1 MGPTGGGALRAE
13 GRGLA
18 AVAGGASE
26 GDKAVVAL
34 AVASPRES
42 CRRHPGPRASRLP
55 TEARVCTPDSASH
68 SPLASRAVS
77 PASCVN
83 FTAEETDIEE
93 IKKMTK
99 IRELPSRNCC
109 LIRGKNAHAT
119 ASGIFAYLNYHVP
132 RTRREILETLIK
144 GLQRL
149 EYRGYDSAGV
159 GFDGGNDKDWEA
171 NACKIQLI
179 KKKGKVKAL
188 DEEVHKQQDMDL
200 DIEFDVHF
208 GIAHTRWATHGEPN
222 PVNSHPQRSDKNNE
236 FIVIHNG
243 IITNYK
249 DLKKFLE
256 SKGYDFESE
265 TDTETIAKLV
275 KYMYDNQ
282 ESQDTS
288 FTTLV
293 ERVIQQ
299 LEGAFALVFKS
310 VHFPGQAVGTRRGSP
325 LLIAVR
331 SEHKLSTDHI
341 PILYRTGKDKKGS
354 CNLSRVD
361 STTCLFPVEEKAV
374 EYYFASDA
382 SAVIEHTNRV
392 IFLEDD
398 DVAAVVDGRLSIHR
412 IKRTAGDHPGR
423 AVQTLQMELQ
433 QIMKGN
439 FSSFMQK
446 EIFEQ
451 PESVVNTMRGRVNF
465 DDYTVN
471 LGGLKDHIKE
481 IQRCRRLI
489 LIACGTSYHAGVA
502 TRQVLE
508 ELTELPV
515 MVELASDF
523 LDRNTP
529 VFRDDVCFFLSQSG
543 ETADTLMGLRY
554 CKERGALT
562 VGITN
567 TVGSS
572 ISRETDC
579 GVHINAGPEIG
590 VASTKT
596 RQVLEELTEL
606 PVMVEL
612 ASDFLDRNTPVF
624 RDDVCFFLSQSGE
637 TADTLMG
644 LRYCKERG
652 ALTVGITNTV
662 GSSISRET
670 DCGVHINAG
679 PEIGVASTKAY
690 TSQFVSLVMFALMM
704 CDDRISMQER
714 RKEIMLG
721 LKRLPDL
728 IKEVLSMDDEIQKL
742 ATELYHQKSVLIM
755 GRGYHYAT
763 CLEGALKIKEITYMH
778 SEGILAG
785 ELKHGPLA
793 LVDKLMPVI
802 MIIMRDHTYAKC
814 QNALQ
819 QVVARQGRPVVI
831 CDKEDTETIKN
842 TKRTIK
848 VPHSVDCLQGILS
861 VIPLQLLAFH
871 LAVLRGYDV
880 DFPRN
885 LAKSV
890 TVE

>member
-1 MGPTGGGALRAE
+1 MGTLCFFFYA
-13 GRGLA
+13 
-18 AVAGGASE
+18 
-26 GDKAVVAL
+26 
-34 AVASPRES
+34 
-42 CRRHPGPRASRLP
+42 
-55 TEARVCTPDSASH
+55 
-68 SPLASRAVS
+68 
-77 PASCVN
+77 
-83 FTAEETDIEE
+83 
-93 IKKMTK
+93 
-99 IRELPSRNCC
+99 
-109 LIRGKNAHAT
+109 
-119 ASGIFAYLNYHVP
+119 GIFAYLNYHVP

-159 GFDGGNDKDWEA
+159 GIDGGNDKDWEA
-171 NACKIQLI
+171 KACKIQLI
-179 KKKGKVKAL
+179 KRKGKVKAL

-200 DIEFDVHF
+200 DIEFDVHL

-249 DLKKFLE
+249 DLRKFLE

-265 TDTETIAKLV
+265 TDTESIAKLV
-275 KYMYDNQ
+275 KYMYDNRD
-282 ESQDTS
+282 SDDVS

-310 VHFPGQAVGTRRGSP
+310 VHYPGQAVGTRRGSP
-325 LLIAVR
+325 LLIGVR

-341 PILYRTGKDKKGS
+341 PILYRTAVQSMDHSFDGISINVEEGKDKKGS

-433 QIMKGN
+433 QIMK
-439 FSSFMQK
+439 
-446 EIFEQ
+446 
-451 PESVVNTMRGRVNF
+451 
-465 DDYTVN
+465 VN

-529 VFRDDVCFFLSQSG
+529 VFRDDVCFF
-543 ETADTLMGLRY
+543 
-554 CKERGALT
+554 
-562 VGITN
+562 I
-567 TVGSS
+567 
-572 ISRETDC
+572 
-579 GVHINAGPEIG
+579 
-590 VASTKT
+590 
-596 RQVLEELTEL
+596 
-606 PVMVEL
+606 
-612 ASDFLDRNTPVF
+612 
-624 RDDVCFFLSQSGE
+624 SQSGE

-714 RKEIMLG
+714 RKEIMRG
-721 LKRLPDL
+721 LKGLPEL

-819 QVVARQGRPVVI
+819 QVIARQGRPVII
-831 CDKEDTETIKN
+831 CDKEDIETIKN
-842 TKRTIK
+842 NKRTIK

-880 DFPRN
+880 STIFSSEFPSSS
-885 LAKSV
+885 LAFVLATCMSGKSV
-890 TVE
+890 LGEAGSLWGYLCDCLSYWNQVKRWT

>member
-1 MGPTGGGALRAE
+1 M
-13 GRGLA
+13 
-18 AVAGGASE
+18 
-26 GDKAVVAL
+26 
-34 AVASPRES
+34 
-42 CRRHPGPRASRLP
+42 C
-55 TEARVCTPDSASH
+55 
-68 SPLASRAVS
+68 
-77 PASCVN
+77 
-83 FTAEETDIEE
+83 
-93 IKKMTK
+93 
-99 IRELPSRNCC
+99 
-109 LIRGKNAHAT
+109 
-119 ASGIFAYLNYHVP
+119 GIFAYLNYHVSH
-132 RTRREILETLIK
+132 TRREILERLIK

-159 GFDGGNDKDWEA
+159 GIDGGNEKNWE
-171 NACKIQLI
+171 NNVGKIQLI

-188 DEEVHKQQDMDL
+188 EEEINKLEDMDL
-200 DIEFDVHF
+200 DIEFDVHL
-208 GIAHTRWATHGEPN
+208 GIAHTRWATHGEPS
-222 PVNSHPQRSDKNNE
+222 PTNSHPQRSDKNNE

-256 SKGYDFESE
+256 SKGYEFESE

-275 KYMYDNQ
+275 KYMFDNR
-282 ESQDTS
+282 ENTEIS
-288 FTTLV
+288 FATLV

-310 VHFPGQAVGTRRGSP
+310 IHFPGQAVGTRRGSP
-325 LLIAVR
+325 LLMGIQ
-331 SEHKLSTDHI
+331 SKHKLSTDHI
-341 PILYRTGKDKKGS
+341 PVLYRSGMEKKGS
-354 CNLSRVD
+354 CTLSRVD
-361 STTCLFPVEEKAV
+361 STTCLFPVEENAV

-392 IFLEDD
+392 IYLEDD
-398 DVAAVVDGRLSIHR
+398 DVAAVVNGRLSIHR
-412 IKRTAGDHPGR
+412 IKRNVGDHPAR
-423 AVQTLQMELQ
+423 AIQTLQMELQ

-465 DDYTVN
+465 DDLTVN
-471 LGGLKDHIKE
+471 LGGLKDHLKE

-502 TRQVLE
+502 TRQILE

-523 LDRNTP
+523 LDRKTP
-529 VFRDDVCFFLSQSG
+529 VFRDDVCFFISQSG
-543 ETADTLMGLRY
+543 ETADTL
-554 CKERGALT
+554 
-562 VGITN
+562 
-567 TVGSS
+567 
-572 ISRETDC
+572 
-579 GVHINAGPEIG
+579 
-590 VASTKT
+590 
-596 RQVLEELTEL
+596 
-606 PVMVEL
+606 L
-612 ASDFLDRNTPVF
+612 A
-624 RDDVCFFLSQSGE
+624 
-637 TADTLMG
+637 

-690 TSQFVSLVMFALMM
+690 TSQFVALVMFALLV
-704 CDDRISMQER
+704 CDDRISMQGR
-714 RKEIMLG
+714 RKQIMQG
-721 LKRLPDL
+721 LKVLPDN
-728 IKEVLSMDDEIQKL
+728 IKEVLSLDDEIQKL
-742 ATELYHQKSVLIM
+742 AEELYQQKSVLIM

-802 MIIMRDHTYAKC
+802 MIIMRDHAYTKC

-831 CDKEDTETIKN
+831 CDKEDTETIN
-842 TKRTIK
+842 TIKRTIK
-848 VPHSVDCLQGILS
+848 VPHTVDCLQGILS

-880 DFPRN
+880 DCPRN

>member
-1 MGPTGGGALRAE
+1 M
-13 GRGLA
+13 
-18 AVAGGASE
+18 
-26 GDKAVVAL
+26 
-34 AVASPRES
+34 
-42 CRRHPGPRASRLP
+42 C
-55 TEARVCTPDSASH
+55 
-68 SPLASRAVS
+68 
-77 PASCVN
+77 
-83 FTAEETDIEE
+83 
-93 IKKMTK
+93 
-99 IRELPSRNCC
+99 
-109 LIRGKNAHAT
+109 
-119 ASGIFAYLNYHVP
+119 GIFAYLNYCVP

-159 GFDGGNDKDWEA
+159 GVDGGNEKDWEA
-171 NACKIQLI
+171 NSNKIHLI

-188 DEEVHKQQDMDL
+188 EDEITRQKDLDL
-200 DIEFDVHF
+200 DIEFDVHL

-222 PVNSHPQRSDKNNE
+222 PVNCHPQRSDKNNE

-256 SKGYDFESE
+256 GHGYQFESE
-265 TDTETIAKLV
+265 TDTETIAKLA
-275 KYMYDNQ
+275 KYMYDNR
-282 ESQDTS
+282 ENDEIS

-310 VHFPGQAVGTRRGSP
+310 SHFPGQAVGTRRGSP
-325 LLIAVR
+325 LLMGVR
-331 SEHKLSTDHI
+331 SVHKLSTDHI
-341 PILYRTGKDKKGS
+341 PILYRTAAPVLGHSIDDGLEQGKDKKGS
-354 CNLSRVD
+354 CSLPRVD
-361 STTCLFPVEEKAV
+361 STTCLFPVEERAV

-398 DVAAVVDGRLSIHR
+398 DVAAAMDGRLSIHR
-412 IKRTAGDHPGR
+412 VKRNVGDHPAR
-423 AVQTLQMELQ
+423 AIQTLQMELQ

-465 DDYTVN
+465 EDNTVN

-529 VFRDDVCFFLSQSG
+529 VFRDDVCFFISQSG
-543 ETADTLMGLRY
+543 ETADTL
-554 CKERGALT
+554 
-562 VGITN
+562 
-567 TVGSS
+567 
-572 ISRETDC
+572 
-579 GVHINAGPEIG
+579 
-590 VASTKT
+590 
-596 RQVLEELTEL
+596 
-606 PVMVEL
+606 L
-612 ASDFLDRNTPVF
+612 A
-624 RDDVCFFLSQSGE
+624 
-637 TADTLMG
+637 

-690 TSQFVSLVMFALMM
+690 TSQLVSLVMFALMI

-714 RKEIMLG
+714 RRQILQG
-721 LKRLPDL
+721 LKSLPDL
-728 IKEVLSMDDEIQKL
+728 IKEVLSLDDDIQKL
-742 ATELYHQKSVLIM
+742 ATELHHQKSILIM

-802 MIIMRDHTYAKC
+802 MIIMRDHTYNKC
-814 QNALQ
+814 QNAFQ
-819 QVVARQGRPVVI
+819 QVIARQGRPIVI
-831 CDKEDTETIKN
+831 CDKDDTETIKN
-842 TKRTIK
+842 SKWTIK
-848 VPHSVDCLQGILS
+848 VPHTVDCLQGILN

>member
-1 MGPTGGGALRAE
+1 
-13 GRGLA
+13 
-18 AVAGGASE
+18 
-26 GDKAVVAL
+26 
-34 AVASPRES
+34 
-42 CRRHPGPRASRLP
+42 
-55 TEARVCTPDSASH
+55 
-68 SPLASRAVS
+68 
-77 PASCVN
+77 
-83 FTAEETDIEE
+83 
-93 IKKMTK
+93 
-99 IRELPSRNCC
+99 
-109 LIRGKNAHAT
+109 
-119 ASGIFAYLNYHVP
+119 
-132 RTRREILETLIK
+132 ILEILIK

-149 EYRGYDSAGV
+149 EYRGYDSAGGSV
-159 GFDGGNDKDWEA
+159 SHEWEI
-171 NACKIQLI
+171 NAKSIHLI
-179 KKKGKVKAL
+179 KQRGKVKAL
-188 DEEVHKQQDMDL
+188 DEEIHKQEDIDL
-200 DIEFDVHF
+200 DVEFDVHL
-208 GIAHTRWATHGEPN
+208 GIAHTRWATHGAPS
-222 PVNSHPQRSDKNNE
+222 PLNSHPQRSGKDNE

-243 IITNYK
+243 IITNYN

-256 SKGYDFESE
+256 SKGYEFESE

-275 KYMYDNQ
+275 KYMYDNR
-282 ESQDTS
+282 ESDIS
-288 FTTLV
+288 FATLV

-310 VHFPGQAVGTRRGSP
+310 IHFPGEAVGTRRGGP
-325 LLIAVR
+325 LLIGVR
-331 SEHKLSTDHI
+331 SDHKLSTDHI
-341 PILYRTGKDKKGS
+341 PVLYRS
-354 CNLSRVD
+354 CDRMFDLCGNSPM
-361 STTCLFPVEEKAV
+361 FPITLRC
-374 EYYFASDA
+374 SG

-398 DVAAVVDGRLSIHR
+398 DVAAVMDGRLSIHR
-412 IKRTAGDHPGR
+412 IKRTAGDHPAR
-423 AVQTLQMELQ
+423 AIQTLQMELQ

-451 PESVVNTMRGRVNF
+451 PESVINTMRGRVNF
-465 DDYTVN
+465 DDNSVI

-529 VFRDDVCFFLSQSG
+529 VFRDDVCFFISQSG
-543 ETADTLMGLRY
+543 ETADSL
-554 CKERGALT
+554 
-562 VGITN
+562 
-567 TVGSS
+567 
-572 ISRETDC
+572 
-579 GVHINAGPEIG
+579 
-590 VASTKT
+590 
-596 RQVLEELTEL
+596 
-606 PVMVEL
+606 L
-612 ASDFLDRNTPVF
+612 A
-624 RDDVCFFLSQSGE
+624 
-637 TADTLMG
+637 

-690 TSQFVSLVMFALMM
+690 TSQFVALIMFALLM
-704 CDDRISMQER
+704 CDDRISMQPR
-714 RKEIMLG
+714 RREIIQG
-721 LKRLPDL
+721 LRALPDL
-728 IKEVLSMDDEIQKL
+728 IREVLNLDDEIQRL
-742 ATELYHQKSVLIM
+742 AAELYQQKSVLIM

-802 MIIMRDHTYAKC
+802 MIIMRDHTYTKC

-819 QVVARQGRPVVI
+819 QVVARQGRPIVI
-831 CDKEDTETIKN
+831 CDKDDYETIKN
-842 TKRTIK
+842 SSRTIK
-848 VPHSVDCLQGILS
+848 VPHCVDCLQGILS
-861 VIPLQLLAFH
+861 VIPLQLLSFH

-880 DFPRN
+880 DCPRN

>member
-1 MGPTGGGALRAE
+1 
-13 GRGLA
+13 
-18 AVAGGASE
+18 
-26 GDKAVVAL
+26 
-34 AVASPRES
+34 
-42 CRRHPGPRASRLP
+42 
-55 TEARVCTPDSASH
+55 
-68 SPLASRAVS
+68 
-77 PASCVN
+77 
-83 FTAEETDIEE
+83 
-93 IKKMTK
+93 
-99 IRELPSRNCC
+99 
-109 LIRGKNAHAT
+109 
-119 ASGIFAYLNYHVP
+119 GIFAYLNYHVP

-159 GFDGGNDKDWEA
+159 GLDGGNDKDWEA
-171 NACKIQLI
+171 NACKIHII
-179 KKKGKVKAL
+179 KQTGKVKAL

-200 DIEFDVHF
+200 DIEFDVHL

-222 PVNSHPQRSDKNNE
+222 PINSHPQRSDKNNE

-249 DLKKFLE
+249 DLQKFLE

-265 TDTETIAKLV
+265 TDTESIAKLV
-275 KYMYDNQ
+275 KYMYDNRD
-282 ESQDTS
+282 SDDIS

-325 LLIAVR
+325 LLIGVR

-341 PILYRTGKDKKGS
+341 PILYRTAVQSMDHSFDGISIKMEEGKDKKGS

-412 IKRTAGDHPGR
+412 IKRRAGDHPGR

-489 LIACGTSYHAGVA
+489 LIACGTSYHAGMA

-515 MVELASDF
+515 MVELA
-523 LDRNTP
+523 NTCAPP
-529 VFRDDVCFFLSQSG
+529 VLPLCSPCAPLCSPVLPRAPGVPG
-543 ETADTLMGLRY
+543 ETADTLM
-554 CKERGALT
+554 C
-562 VGITN
+562 
-567 TVGSS
+567 
-572 ISRETDC
+572 
-579 GVHINAGPEIG
+579 
-590 VASTKT
+590 
-596 RQVLEELTEL
+596 
-606 PVMVEL
+606 
-612 ASDFLDRNTPVF
+612 
-624 RDDVCFFLSQSGE
+624 
-637 TADTLMG
+637 

-714 RKEIMLG
+714 RKEIMRG
-721 LKRLPDL
+721 LKGLPDL

-819 QVVARQGRPVVI
+819 QVIARQGRPVVI
-831 CDKEDTETIKN
+831 CDKEDIETIKN
-842 TKRTIK
+842 NKRTIK

>member
-1 MGPTGGGALRAE
+1 M
-13 GRGLA
+13 
-18 AVAGGASE
+18 
-26 GDKAVVAL
+26 
-34 AVASPRES
+34 
-42 CRRHPGPRASRLP
+42 C
-55 TEARVCTPDSASH
+55 
-68 SPLASRAVS
+68 
-77 PASCVN
+77 
-83 FTAEETDIEE
+83 
-93 IKKMTK
+93 
-99 IRELPSRNCC
+99 
-109 LIRGKNAHAT
+109 
-119 ASGIFAYLNYHVP
+119 GIFAYLNYQVP
-132 RTRREILETLIK
+132 RTRRDILEILLK
-144 GLQRL
+144 GLRRL

-159 GFDGGNDKDWEA
+159 GIDGGNGKEWES
-171 NACKIQLI
+171 NAKSIQLI
-179 KKKGKVKAL
+179 KQSGKVKAL
-188 DEEVHKQQDMDL
+188 DDEIHKQQDIDL
-200 DIEFDVHF
+200 DVEFDVHL
-208 GIAHTRWATHGEPN
+208 GIAHTRWATHGAPS
-222 PVNSHPQRSDKNNE
+222 PVNSHPHRSDKSNE

-249 DLKKFLE
+249 DLRKFLE

-265 TDTETIAKLV
+265 TDTESIAKLV
-275 KYMYDNQ
+275 KYMFDNR
-282 ESQDTS
+282 ESDDIS

-299 LEGAFALVFKS
+299 LYCCFIKMLLC
-310 VHFPGQAVGTRRGSP
+310 RRGSP
-325 LLIAVR
+325 LLIGVR
-331 SEHKLSTDHI
+331 SDHKLSSDHI
-341 PILYRTGKDKKGS
+341 PVLYRSSTKDKKS
-354 CNLSRVD
+354 CSGLPRTD
-361 STTCLFPVEEKAV
+361 QDTCLFPVEEKAV

-398 DVAAVVDGRLSIHR
+398 DVAAVMEGRLSIHR
-412 IKRTAGDHPGR
+412 MKRRAGDYPAR
-423 AVQTLQMELQ
+423 AIQTLQMELQ

-439 FSSFMQK
+439 YSTFMQK

-465 DDYTVN
+465 DDNTVT

-529 VFRDDVCFFLSQSG
+529 VFRDDVCFFISQSG
-543 ETADTLMGLRY
+543 ETADSLLALRY

-562 VGITN
+562 VG
-567 TVGSS
+567 V
-572 ISRETDC
+572 
-579 GVHINAGPEIG
+579 
-590 VASTKT
+590 
-596 RQVLEELTEL
+596 
-606 PVMVEL
+606 
-612 ASDFLDRNTPVF
+612 
-624 RDDVCFFLSQSGE
+624 
-637 TADTLMG
+637 
-644 LRYCKERG
+644 
-652 ALTVGITNTV
+652 TNTV

-690 TSQFVSLVMFALMM
+690 TSQFVALIMFALLM
-704 CDDRISMQER
+704 CDDRISMQPR
-714 RKEIMLG
+714 RREIIQG
-721 LKRLPDL
+721 LRVLPDL
-728 IKEVLSMDDEIQKL
+728 IKEILALDDEIQKL
-742 ATELYHQKSVLIM
+742 AVELYQQKSVLIM

-802 MIIMRDHTYAKC
+802 MIIMRDLTYIKC

-819 QVVARQGRPVVI
+819 QVVARQGRPIVI
-831 CDKEDTETIKN
+831 CDKDDYETIKN
-842 TKRTIK
+842 SSRTIK
-848 VPHSVDCLQGILS
+848 VPHCVDCLQGILS
-861 VIPLQLLAFH
+861 VIPLQMLSFH

-880 DFPRN
+880 STVPSG
-885 LAKSV
+885 SV
-890 TVE
+890 VNDNHKVFC

>member
-1 MGPTGGGALRAE
+1 M
-13 GRGLA
+13 
-18 AVAGGASE
+18 
-26 GDKAVVAL
+26 
-34 AVASPRES
+34 
-42 CRRHPGPRASRLP
+42 C
-55 TEARVCTPDSASH
+55 
-68 SPLASRAVS
+68 
-77 PASCVN
+77 
-83 FTAEETDIEE
+83 
-93 IKKMTK
+93 
-99 IRELPSRNCC
+99 
-109 LIRGKNAHAT
+109 
-119 ASGIFAYLNYHVP
+119 IFAYLNYHVP
-132 RTRREILETLIK
+132 RTRREILEVLIK
-144 GLQRL
+144 GLRRL

-159 GFDGGNDKDWEA
+159 GIDGGNSKEWET
-171 NACKIQLI
+171 NSKSIHLI
-179 KKKGKVKAL
+179 KQTGKVKAL
-188 DEEVHKQQDMDL
+188 DEEIHRQQDVDL
-200 DIEFDVHF
+200 DVEFDVHL
-208 GIAHTRWATHGEPN
+208 GIAHTRWATHGVPS

-256 SKGYDFESE
+256 SKGYEFESE

-275 KYMYDNQ
+275 KYIYDNR
-282 ESQDTS
+282 ESDDIT

-293 ERVIQQ
+293 EQVTQQ
-299 LEGAFALVFKS
+299 LEGAFALVLKS
-310 VHFPGQAVGTRRGSP
+310 VHYPGEAVGSRRGGP
-325 LLIAVR
+325 LLIGVR
-331 SEHKLSTDHI
+331 SDHKLSTDHI
-341 PILYRTGKDKKGS
+341 PILYLINNVICVFDIAGKDKKS
-354 CNLSRVD
+354 CNTLPRMD
-361 STTCLFPVEEKAV
+361 EDTCLFPVDEKAV

-398 DVAAVVDGRLSIHR
+398 DIAAVRDGRLSIHR
-412 IKRTAGDHPGR
+412 IKRTAGDHPAR
-423 AVQTLQMELQ
+423 AIQTLQMELQ

-465 DDYTVN
+465 ENNTVI

-489 LIACGTSYHAGVA
+489 MIACGTSYHAGVA

-529 VFRDDVCFFLSQSG
+529 VFRDDVCFFISQSG
-543 ETADTLMGLRY
+543 ETADSLLALRY
-554 CKERGALT
+554 CKG
-562 VGITN
+562 
-567 TVGSS
+567 
-572 ISRETDC
+572 
-579 GVHINAGPEIG
+579 
-590 VASTKT
+590 
-596 RQVLEELTEL
+596 
-606 PVMVEL
+606 
-612 ASDFLDRNTPVF
+612 
-624 RDDVCFFLSQSGE
+624 
-637 TADTLMG
+637 
-644 LRYCKERG
+644 RG

-690 TSQFVSLVMFALMM
+690 TSQFVALIMFALLM
-704 CDDRISMQER
+704 CDDRISMQPR
-714 RKEIMLG
+714 RREIIQG
-721 LKRLPDL
+721 LKVLPDL
-728 IKEVLSMDDEIQKL
+728 IKEVLSLDEEIQKL
-742 ATELYHQKSVLIM
+742 AAELYQQKSVLIM

-802 MIIMRDHTYAKC
+802 MIIMRDHTYTKC

-819 QVVARQGRPVVI
+819 QVVARQGRPIVI
-831 CDKEDTETIKN
+831 CDKDDYETIKN
-842 TKRTIK
+842 SSRTIK

-861 VIPLQLLAFH
+861 VIPLQLLSFH
-871 LAVLRGYDV
+871 LAVLRGFDV
-880 DFPRN
+880 SLFSTR
-885 LAKSV
+885 LHL
-890 TVE
+890 TF

>member
-1 MGPTGGGALRAE
+1 M
-13 GRGLA
+13 
-18 AVAGGASE
+18 
-26 GDKAVVAL
+26 
-34 AVASPRES
+34 
-42 CRRHPGPRASRLP
+42 C
-55 TEARVCTPDSASH
+55 
-68 SPLASRAVS
+68 
-77 PASCVN
+77 
-83 FTAEETDIEE
+83 
-93 IKKMTK
+93 
-99 IRELPSRNCC
+99 
-109 LIRGKNAHAT
+109 
-119 ASGIFAYLNYHVP
+119 GIFAYLNYHVP
-132 RTRREILETLIK
+132 RTRREILERLIK

-159 GFDGGNDKDWEA
+159 GIDGGNEKNWE
-171 NACKIQLI
+171 NNSKKIHLI

-188 DEEVHKQQDMDL
+188 DEEIDKQESMDL
-200 DIEFDVHF
+200 DIEFEIHL
-208 GIAHTRWATHGEPN
+208 GIAHTRWATHGEPS
-222 PVNSHPQRSDKNNE
+222 PTNSHPQRSDKNNE

-256 SKGYDFESE
+256 SKGYEFESE

-275 KYMYDNQ
+275 KYMYDNR
-282 ESQDTS
+282 ESDDIS
-288 FTTLV
+288 FATLV

-310 VHFPGQAVGTRRGSP
+310 IHFPGQAVGTRRGSP
-325 LLIAVR
+325 LLMGVR

-341 PILYRTGKDKKGS
+341 PILYRSGLEKKGS
-354 CNLSRVD
+354 CSLPRID
-361 STTCLFPVEEKAV
+361 STTCLFPVEETAV

-392 IFLEDD
+392 IYLEDD
-398 DVAAVVDGRLSIHR
+398 DVAAIVDGRLSIHR
-412 IKRTAGDHPGR
+412 IKRSAGDHPAR
-423 AVQTLQMELQ
+423 AIQTLQMELQ

-465 DDYTVN
+465 DDLTVN
-471 LGGLKDHIKE
+471 LGGLKDHLKE

-502 TRQVLE
+502 TRQILE

-529 VFRDDVCFFLSQSG
+529 VFRDDVCFFISQSG
-543 ETADTLMGLRY
+543 ETADTL
-554 CKERGALT
+554 
-562 VGITN
+562 
-567 TVGSS
+567 
-572 ISRETDC
+572 
-579 GVHINAGPEIG
+579 
-590 VASTKT
+590 
-596 RQVLEELTEL
+596 
-606 PVMVEL
+606 L
-612 ASDFLDRNTPVF
+612 A
-624 RDDVCFFLSQSGE
+624 
-637 TADTLMG
+637 

-690 TSQFVSLVMFALMM
+690 TSQFVALVMFALLV

-714 RKEIMLG
+714 RKQIING
-721 LKRLPDL
+721 LKILPDN
-728 IKEVLSMDDEIQKL
+728 IKEVLSLDDEIQKL
-742 ATELYHQKSVLIM
+742 AAELYQQKSVLIM

-802 MIIMRDHTYAKC
+802 MIIMRDHAYTKC

-831 CDKEDTETIKN
+831 CDKEDTETIN
-842 TKRTIK
+842 TIKRTIK
-848 VPHSVDCLQGILS
+848 VPHTVDCLQGILS

-880 DFPRN
+880 DCPRN